1 MSGNEKEV
9 FDAFLARM
17 GNPMLHD
24 SYRHPLHRSENRKVR
39 SFDEWLDLWERAET
53 SAVKIGLIHE
63 LGVNH
68 ELMYSKSGGFNFAPA
83 IFLLQIADGYLPP
96 AVCIARAGQALEGE
110 EMRRIEHK
118 AICVLVNKV
127 FSKFSVDDCGLQTW
141 SLLFRGTPDSDRF
154 IEMVFWFFRSDNC
167 GGICNFPD
175 KGKLNPHDREI
186 MVLKES
192 LFLFA
197 RIPWNSQ
204 PIGFWKSKF
213 TSHLEDCI
221 RILDHI
227 GRLYDVIKAVGPE
240 TKSYPKGT
248 YDALF
253 QVATSFYNPNGAY
266 IKEHALDYAVAHG
279 SQAAHIHLARTALG
293 A

>member
-1 MSGNEKEV
+1 MNGNEKKV

-17 GNPMLHD
+17 GNPMLPD

-39 SFDEWLDLWERAET
+39 SFDEWLNLWESAET

-68 ELMYSKSGGFNFAPA
+68 DLMYSKSGGFNFTPA

-127 FSKFSVDDCGLQTW
+127 FSKFFVGDRGFQTW
-141 SLLFRGTPDSDRF
+141 SLLFREAPDFDHF

-175 KGKLNPHDREI
+175 KEKLNPCDREI
-186 MVLKES
+186 MVLKEF

-204 PIGFWKSKF
+204 SVGFWKSKF
-213 TSHLEDCI
+213 TSHLGDCI

-227 GRLYDVIKAVGPE
+227 GRLHDVIKTSGPE

-253 QVATSFYNPNGAY
+253 EVANSFPNLHGSY
-266 IKEHALDYAVAHG
+266 VKQHALSYAVAHG
-279 SQAAHIHLARTALG
+279 SQAAYIHLARTALE